1 MTDQIAV
8 PTGTN
13 SNANNVGAGVK
24 LGGNAA
30 VVNGAGRVR
39 IDGKVWMLMVGLVVS
54 LGLLR

>member
-8 PTGTN
+8 PTGAN

-30 VVNGAGRVR
+30 VVNGAGRVG
-39 IDGKVWMLMVGLVVS
+39 IDGKLWMLVVGLVVS
-54 LGLLR
+54 VGLLR